1 MNDKTDTQT
10 LMNLFDLGAEPFDAA
25 VCIYTF
31 CKVCNLVADNALY
44 GVFIDVGALGHGD
57 ECLAAVVRMMPCVE
71 CKTVDDDL
79 ALTGMAVG
87 IGYGLTSDQD
97 GWSRVTTNAEAAKDF
112 VETHNV
118 TRWLVHVGEL
128 AGVKNAEE
136 YLKR

>member
-1 MNDKTDTQT
+1 
-10 LMNLFDLGAEPFDAA
+10 MNLFDLGAEPFDAA

-79 ALTGMAVG
+79 ELTGMH
-87 IGYGLTSDQD
+87 LESDN
-97 GWSRVTTNAEAAKDF
+97 RKE
-112 VETHNV
+112 
-118 TRWLVHVGEL
+118 RL
-128 AGVKNAEE
+128 
-136 YLKR
+136 